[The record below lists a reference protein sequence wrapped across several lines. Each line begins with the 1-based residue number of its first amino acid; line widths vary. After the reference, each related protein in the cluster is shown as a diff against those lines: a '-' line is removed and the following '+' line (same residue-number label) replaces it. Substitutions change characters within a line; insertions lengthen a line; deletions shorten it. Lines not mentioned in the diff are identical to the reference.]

1 MILILSQGATALH
14 WKLATEVLLVVP
26 VIFWRDMSLILKG
39 EEVQFPVPPD
49 PMKRVHWEMV
59 MGMPRIPVEWRLVKV
74 RSLAT

>member
-1 MILILSQGATALH
+1 
-14 WKLATEVLLVVP
+14 
-26 VIFWRDMSLILKG
+26 MSLILKG